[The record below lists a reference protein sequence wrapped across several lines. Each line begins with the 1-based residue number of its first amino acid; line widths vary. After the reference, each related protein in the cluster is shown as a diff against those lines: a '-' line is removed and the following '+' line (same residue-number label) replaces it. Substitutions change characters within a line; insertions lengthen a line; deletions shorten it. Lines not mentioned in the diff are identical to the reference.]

1 MSDFKIRGLRPRIQ
15 DAEFAFSG
23 LPRVGLVRVFS
34 SLAWLVLWLRR
45 VRASEGPAWRAKAR
59 QYHCISDWSGTI
71 LTRIADTATLGY
83 PPVCHP
89 FSSASNSKTLAE
101 LA

>member
-45 VRASEGPAWRAKAR
+45 VRCLGGMLVRAWGSLGAGCGQAALWDDPSKSR
-59 QYHCISDWSGTI
+59 I
-71 LTRIADTATLGY
+71 LSSTTLG
-83 PPVCHP
+83 VSP
-89 FSSASNSKTLAE
+89 FCRKAST
-101 LA
+101 